1 MDMEFKA
8 LITGGNHDVKDAFFQ
23 QMHQI
28 ETLTTSN
35 RYGDVAR
42 HIKYFSPDIFVYCI
56 YKETKEGYSKIIPI
70 KHLLTKHK
78 LPFVVVGSE
87 EDCAEFERI
96 AANITD
102 FTINNLSENDAIQ
115 QELATFLNEWREKEG
130 LNKPEEQASTP
141 AGSQAV
147 IPPGNQ
153 AVTPPGN
160 QAVAQPE
167 QVGQMPV
174 TQPEQAGQMPVPQPG
189 QMPVM
194 QPGQAGQVPYMQPM
208 QAGQM
213 PYMQPMPQPMP
224 SVPVPQPA
232 KTAASQPV
240 KASSAQPAKA
250 SKTDQEKTDKEAAK
264 PAPAAK
270 KAAAPR
276 RKRRRRTVGRG
287 RILVIDDNPL
297 MLKVI
302 KEHLHED
309 YDLATATSGQVAL
322 RFLQRRQVDLILL
335 DYEMPDEDG
344 PAVLKKLRA
353 NEQTADVPVVFLT
366 GISDRKKIQKAL
378 MLQPDGYLLK
388 PIDHEKLIN
397 TIKQYID

>member
-1 MDMEFKA
+1 MEFKA
-8 LITGGNHDVKDAFFQ
+8 LITGSNHDVKDAFFQ

-130 LNKPEEQASTP
+130 LNKPEEQAAT
-141 AGSQAV
+141 
-147 IPPGNQ
+147 PPGGQ

-160 QAVAQPE
+160 QAV
-167 QVGQMPV
+167 
-174 TQPEQAGQMPVPQPG
+174 TQPGQVG

-194 QPGQAGQVPYMQPM
+194 QPGQAGQMPYAQPM

-224 SVPVPQPA
+224 SVPVSQPAKPAAAQPA
-232 KTAASQPV
+232 KT
-240 KASSAQPAKA
+240 SSAQPAKT
-250 SKTDQEKTDKEAAK
+250 STESQEKTDKEAAK
-264 PAPAAK
+264 TAPAAK

-276 RKRRRRTVGRG
+276 RKRRRRTRGRG

-309 YDLATATSGQVAL
+309 YDLATATSGQVAF

-366 GISDRKKIQKAL
+366 GISDRKRIQKAL

>member
-1 MDMEFKA
+1 MEFKA
-8 LITGGNHDVKDAFFQ
+8 LITGSNHDVKDAFFQ

-130 LNKPEEQASTP
+130 LNKPEEQAATP
-141 AGSQAV
+141 PGNQAAT
-147 IPPGNQ
+147 PPGNQ
-153 AVTPPGN
+153 AVTPPGG
-160 QAVAQPE
+160 QAVTPPG
-167 QVGQMPV
+167 GQAV
-174 TQPEQAGQMPVPQPG
+174 TQPGQAG

-194 QPGQAGQVPYMQPM
+194 QPGQAGQMPYAQPM

-232 KTAASQPV
+232 KPAAAQPA
-240 KASSAQPAKA
+240 KTSSAQPAKT
-250 SKTDQEKTDKEAAK
+250 STESQEKTDKEAAK
-264 PAPAAK
+264 TAPAAK

-276 RKRRRRTVGRG
+276 RKRRRRTRGRG

>member
-1 MDMEFKA
+1 MEFKA
-8 LITGGNHDVKDAFFQ
+8 LITGSNHDVKDAFFQ

-130 LNKPEEQASTP
+130 LNKPEEQAATP
-141 AGSQAV
+141 PGGQAATPLGGQAAT
-147 IPPGNQ
+147 PPGNQ
-153 AVTPPGN
+153 AVTQPG
-160 QAVAQPE
+160 
-167 QVGQMPV
+167 QV
-174 TQPEQAGQMPVPQPG
+174 G

-194 QPGQAGQVPYMQPM
+194 QPGQAGQMPYAQPM

-232 KTAASQPV
+232 KPAAAQPA
-240 KASSAQPAKA
+240 KTSSAQPAKA
-250 SKTDQEKTDKEAAK
+250 STESQEKTDKEAAK
-264 PAPAAK
+264 TAPAVK

-276 RKRRRRTVGRG
+276 RKRRRRTIGRG

-309 YDLATATSGQVAL
+309 YDLATATSGKVAL

>member
-1 MDMEFKA
+1 MEFKA
-8 LITGGNHDVKDAFFQ
+8 LITGSNHDVKDAFFQ

-130 LNKPEEQASTP
+130 LNKPEEQAATP
-141 AGSQAV
+141 PGGQAATPLGGQAAT
-147 IPPGNQ
+147 PPGNQAATPPGGQ

-160 QAVAQPE
+160 QAV
-167 QVGQMPV
+167 
-174 TQPEQAGQMPVPQPG
+174 TQPGQVG

-194 QPGQAGQVPYMQPM
+194 QPGQAGQMPYAQPM

-232 KTAASQPV
+232 KPAAAQPA
-240 KASSAQPAKA
+240 KTSSAQPAKA
-250 SKTDQEKTDKEAAK
+250 STESQEKTDKEAAK
-264 PAPAAK
+264 TAPAVK

-276 RKRRRRTVGRG
+276 RKRRRRTIGRG

>member
-1 MDMEFKA
+1 MIIMEYKA
-8 LITGGNHDVKDAFFQ
+8 LITGSNSEMMDAFFKH
-23 QMHQI
+23 MHQI
-28 ETLTTSN
+28 ETMTTSN

-56 YKETKEGYSKIIPI
+56 YHETKEDYSKIVPI
-70 KHLLTKHK
+70 KHLLSKHK

-102 FTINNLSENDAIQ
+102 FMIQDLSETDAIQ
-115 QELATFLNEWREKEG
+115 EKLSTFLEEWREKEG
-130 LNKPEEQASTP
+130 LNKPEEPPVQP
-141 AGSQAV
+141 AE
-147 IPPGNQ
+147 
-153 AVTPPGN
+153 
-160 QAVAQPE
+160 PE
-167 QVGQMPV
+167 
-174 TQPEQAGQMPVPQPG
+174 QPG
-189 QMPVM
+189 QIPVM
-194 QPGQAGQVPYMQPM
+194 QPE
-208 QAGQM
+208 QM
-213 PYMQPMPQPMP
+213 PYIQP
-224 SVPVPQPA
+224 VPVAPHVPPVA
-232 KTAASQPV
+232 QPV
-240 KASSAQPAKA
+240 KTPAPPAKKPA
-250 SKTDQEKTDKEAAK
+250 ADAGKPDKET
-264 PAPAAK
+264 AK
-270 KAAAPR
+270 KTPPAPR
-276 RKRRRRTVGRG
+276 RKRKRRTVGRG

-302 KEHLHED
+302 KEHLHEE

-353 NEQTADVPVVFLT
+353 NDKTMDVPVVFLT

-388 PIDHEKLIN
+388 PIDHEKLIS

>member
-1 MDMEFKA
+1 MAFKA
-8 LITGGNHDVKDAFFQ
+8 LITGSNNDVMDAFFKH
-23 QMHQI
+23 MHEI
-28 ETLTTSN
+28 KTMTTSN

-56 YKETKEGYSKIIPI
+56 YHETKEDYSKIIPI
-70 KHLLTKHK
+70 KHLLSKHK

-87 EDCAEFERI
+87 EDCVEFERI

-102 FTINNLSENDAIQ
+102 FMIQDISDMDAIQ
-115 QELATFLNEWREKEG
+115 EKLSTFLQEWREKEG
-130 LNKPEEQASTP
+130 LDKPEE
-141 AGSQAV
+141 
-147 IPPGNQ
+147 PP
-153 AVTPPGN
+153 V
-160 QAVAQPE
+160 
-167 QVGQMPV
+167 
-174 TQPEQAGQMPVPQPG
+174 QPEQAGQMSVMPPEQMGQMSVMPPEQMG
-189 QMPVM
+189 QMPYI
-194 QPGQAGQVPYMQPM
+194 QPVP
-208 QAGQM
+208 AGQM
-213 PYMQPMPQPMP
+213 PYMQPMQPQP
-224 SVPVPQPA
+224 VPAVPH
-232 KTAASQPV
+232 AAPVAQPV
-240 KASSAQPAKA
+240 KTPAAPAK
-250 SKTDQEKTDKEAAK
+250 K
-264 PAPAAK
+264 PAAEAGKPAKEPAK
-270 KAAAPR
+270 KMPPAPR

-302 KEHLHED
+302 KEHLHEE

-353 NEQTADVPVVFLT
+353 NDKTADVPVVFLT

-388 PIDHEKLIN
+388 PIDHEKLIS

>member
-1 MDMEFKA
+1 MEFKA
-8 LITGGNHDVKDAFFQ
+8 LITGSNHDVKDAFFQ

-130 LNKPEEQASTP
+130 LNKPEEQAAT
-141 AGSQAV
+141 
-147 IPPGNQ
+147 PPGNQ
-153 AVTPPGN
+153 AVTPPGG
-160 QAVAQPE
+160 QAVTPPG
-167 QVGQMPV
+167 GQAV
-174 TQPEQAGQMPVPQPG
+174 TQPGQAG

-194 QPGQAGQVPYMQPM
+194 QPGQAGQMPYAQPM

-232 KTAASQPV
+232 KPAAAQPA
-240 KASSAQPAKA
+240 KTSSAQPAKT
-250 SKTDQEKTDKEAAK
+250 STESQEKTDKEAAK
-264 PAPAAK
+264 TAPAAK

-276 RKRRRRTVGRG
+276 RKRRRRTRGRG

>member
-1 MDMEFKA
+1 MEYKA
-8 LITGGNHDVKDAFFQ
+8 LITGSNSEMMDAFFKH
-23 QMHQI
+23 MHQI
-28 ETLTTSN
+28 ETMTTSN

-56 YKETKEGYSKIIPI
+56 YHETKEDYSKIVPI
-70 KHLLTKHK
+70 KHLLSKHK

-102 FTINNLSENDAIQ
+102 FMIQDLSETDAIQ
-115 QELATFLNEWREKEG
+115 KKLSTFLEEWREDPPVQPAE
-130 LNKPEEQASTP
+130 PE
-141 AGSQAV
+141 
-147 IPPGNQ
+147 
-153 AVTPPGN
+153 
-160 QAVAQPE
+160 
-167 QVGQMPV
+167 
-174 TQPEQAGQMPVPQPG
+174 QPG
-189 QMPVM
+189 QIPVM
-194 QPGQAGQVPYMQPM
+194 QPEQMPYIQPVP
-208 QAGQM
+208 AGQM
-213 PYMQPMPQPMP
+213 PYMQPMPPQPQP
-224 SVPVPQPA
+224 VPVAPHVPPVTQSVKTPAPPA
-232 KTAASQPV
+232 KKPAADAGKP
-240 KASSAQPAKA
+240 
-250 SKTDQEKTDKEAAK
+250 DKET
-264 PAPAAK
+264 AK
-270 KAAAPR
+270 KTPPVPR
-276 RKRRRRTVGRG
+276 RKRKRRTVGRG

-302 KEHLHED
+302 KEHLHEE

-353 NEQTADVPVVFLT
+353 NDKTMDVPVVFLT

-388 PIDHEKLIN
+388 PIDHEKLIS

>member
-1 MDMEFKA
+1 MEYKA
-8 LITGGNHDVKDAFFQ
+8 LITGSNSEVMDAFFKH
-23 QMHQI
+23 MHQI
-28 ETLTTSN
+28 ETMTTSN

-56 YKETKEGYSKIIPI
+56 YHETKEDYSKIVPI
-70 KHLLTKHK
+70 KHLLSKHK

-102 FTINNLSENDAIQ
+102 FMIQDLSETDAIQ
-115 QELATFLNEWREKEG
+115 EKLSTFLEEWREKEG
-130 LNKPEEQASTP
+130 LNKPEEPPVQP
-141 AGSQAV
+141 AE
-147 IPPGNQ
+147 
-153 AVTPPGN
+153 
-160 QAVAQPE
+160 PE
-167 QVGQMPV
+167 
-174 TQPEQAGQMPVPQPG
+174 QPG
-189 QMPVM
+189 QIPVM
-194 QPGQAGQVPYMQPM
+194 QPDQMGQIPVMQPDQM
-208 QAGQM
+208 PYIQPVPAGQM
-213 PYMQPMPQPMP
+213 PYMQPMPPQPQP
-224 SVPVPQPA
+224 VPVAPHVPPVA
-232 KTAASQPV
+232 QPV
-240 KASSAQPAKA
+240 KTPAPPAKKPA
-250 SKTDQEKTDKEAAK
+250 ADAGKPDKET
-264 PAPAAK
+264 AK
-270 KAAAPR
+270 KTPPAPR
-276 RKRRRRTVGRG
+276 RKRKRRTVGRG

-302 KEHLHED
+302 KEHLHEE

-353 NEQTADVPVVFLT
+353 NDKTMDVPVVFLT

-388 PIDHEKLIN
+388 PIDHEKLIS